1 MAFVLLNVL
10 ILAYLFYPMFI
21 VGLLER
27 KDRISVINKLVLIE
41 LDFIIHFMGFKI
53 YLYSNHN

>member
-1 MAFVLLNVL
+1 VLLNVL

-27 KDRISVINKLVLIE
+27 NDRTSVINKLVLIE
-41 LDFIIHFMGFKI
+41 LNFTTNLMRFKI
-53 YLYSNHN
+53 YLYSNYN